1 MSRRGPSLPTVA
13 FGLFVL
19 ACASPARAQIPPLL
33 TAPDTQFTRDDA
45 PGFGVDAVWKFAAS
59 LGGSKTTG
67 NSASSQVNLSGEAAR
82 ITDDS
87 KLSLALRGLYA
98 ENNDART
105 AANIYLNTQYDRD
118 FTRDWFGFGKFD
130 SLRDHPANIDLRQSA
145 YGGIGYHVFR
155 SSENTWDISGG
166 VGYTDDRYVRPT
178 MVAGELRDQY
188 GRIEGVIAESSSHK
202 LTDTTSLRQKL
213 GVFPN
218 LKDGG
223 QYRVVFDAGLS
234 VAINATLSL
243 TAGMTYRYDSD
254 PGTGLKKVDAV
265 YVTGIG
271 FKWD

>member
-1 MSRRGPSLPTVA
+1 MSRRGLPLPGVA
-13 FGLFVL
+13 LGLLVL
-19 ACASPARAQIPPLL
+19 ATPLAAQAQVPPLL
-33 TAPDTQFTRDDA
+33 TAPDARFVGDPSDLGA
-45 PGFGVDAVWKFAAS
+45 DAVWKFAAS

-67 NSASSQVNLSGEAAR
+67 NSRSSQVNLSGEAAR

-87 KLSLALRGLYA
+87 KLSLAVRGLYA
-98 ENNDART
+98 ENNDTRT

-118 FTRDWFGFGKFD
+118 FSRDWFGFGKFD
-130 SLRDHPANIDLRQSA
+130 ALRDHPANIDQRQSA

-155 SSENTWDISGG
+155 TSENTWDISGG

-178 MVAGELRDQY
+178 MVAGEMRDQY
-188 GRIEGVIAESSSHK
+188 GRIEAVLAESSSHK
-202 LTDTTSLRQKL
+202 LTDTTSFRQKL

-223 QYRVVFDAGLS
+223 EYRVVFDAGLS

-243 TAGMTYRYDSD
+243 TAGLTWRYDSQ
-254 PGTGLKKVDAV
+254 PGTALQKVDAV